1 MVRKNCRCYYLVF
14 ISQNYP
20 KVLGFTSGCQHC
32 LWFLSSLLWLVWKKK
47 KMGISNIRKVNSK
60 YVYTS
65 IYILLP
71 HKPVFKNSKTPLS
84 INNQQ
89 KLSVLISV
97 PQFTQ
102 SETLVCQTLPYI
114 LCYLLVQKK
123 SRGIASCTPNMHR
136 CTSICLIIFLSSS
149 IGDTNFWLF
158 SMNSQWVFMLKW
170 IYHKFQKDK
179 K

>member
-1 MVRKNCRCYYLVF
+1 MDSHQDANIASGSCRVFCGLSEKRK
-14 ISQNYP
+14 
-20 KVLGFTSGCQHC
+20 KWGF
-32 LWFLSSLLWLVWKKK
+32 
-47 KMGISNIRKVNSK
+47 

>member
-1 MVRKNCRCYYLVF
+1 M
-14 ISQNYP
+14 
-20 KVLGFTSGCQHC
+20 
-32 LWFLSSLLWLVWKKK
+32 SSLLWLVWKKK

-65 IYILLP
+65 IYTCILLP

-170 IYHKFQKDK
+170 IYHKFQRDK
-179 K
+179 

>member
-1 MVRKNCRCYYLVF
+1 M
-14 ISQNYP
+14 
-20 KVLGFTSGCQHC
+20 
-32 LWFLSSLLWLVWKKK
+32 SSLLWLVWKKK
-47 KMGISNIRKVNSK
+47 KMMISNIRKVNSK

-136 CTSICLIIFLSSS
+136 CTSICLIISLSSS
-149 IGDTNFWLF
+149 IGDTTSDFF
-158 SMNSQWVFMLKW
+158 QWTLSEFLCWSEYIISFRKTKNKAIHVLYDTK
-170 IYHKFQKDK
+170 
-179 K
+179 

>member
-1 MVRKNCRCYYLVF
+1 
-14 ISQNYP
+14 
-20 KVLGFTSGCQHC
+20 
-32 LWFLSSLLWLVWKKK
+32 
-47 KMGISNIRKVNSK
+47 MGISNIRKVNSK